1 MQDRFTHVEQLT
13 DQANSD
19 AEDMTAEAE
28 KTRQFREVTDDET
41 IFQDHLNQKHKKWTP
56 SMQL

>member
-1 MQDRFTHVEQLT
+1 MQDRITYVEQLT

-19 AEDMTAEAE
+19 TKDMTAEAE
-28 KTRQFREVTDDET
+28 KPRQFCEVTDDET